1 MYKQSTSEPSNQ
13 KSPFVELEIPGQEKV
28 MIRKRTAVWLFQDTE
43 RLSADRLF
51 RVRANQ
57 PFSNKPKQEHTN
69 LSVNDATPVSAKYVI
84 IGDLCTFCTKS
95 EGQVTIGRVMQ
106 LIKYDKNQ
114 KELQYKGNYIATSE
128 KNKYGVLC
136 TWYKMSKK
144 PHTYE
149 ICTTLDATYYPL
161 CSYLCK
167 LTAGCLVN
175 PNPSTKPIACTSS
188 IVSVKES
195 FILTAE
201 CYEHILH
208 LQMKIDFT
216 EPITIPPEHPEEKKK
231 ERSKR
236 WVKCGQITLYQNERN
251 VVVI

>member
-1 MYKQSTSEPSNQ
+1 M
-13 KSPFVELEIPGQEKV
+13 
-28 MIRKRTAVWLFQDTE
+28 
-43 RLSADRLF
+43 
-51 RVRANQ
+51 
-57 PFSNKPKQEHTN
+57 
-69 LSVNDATPVSAKYVI
+69 NDATPVSAEYVI
-84 IGDLCTFCTKS
+84 IGDLCAFCTES

-114 KELQYKGNYIATSE
+114 KELQYKGNYVATSE

-161 CSYLCK
+161 CSYLCT

-175 PNPSTKPIACTSS
+175 PNPSTKPIALTSS
-188 IVSVKES
+188 IFSVKGS

-231 ERSKR
+231 DK
-236 WVKCGQITLYQNERN
+236 KDG
-251 VVVI
+251 